1 MAYIC
6 FILTY
11 FWFKKDYIFD
21 FKASKDIIFIERHN
35 MEAVTMIF
43 ILTSMLIILTPGQD
57 MILVMSRSI
66 SQGKKAGIFTA
77 FGVSIGLM
85 GHTLLATLGLG
96 ALLISSEWLFNSIKF
111 IGAGYLIYLGYQLL
125 TSKEHKI
132 AMKEMPNISYRK
144 MFFQGVISN
153 ISNPKITIFYFS
165 YLPQFVVHNDS
176 SQAVQLFILGTT
188 FAIIT
193 FFLKAPIG
201 YIAGQ
206 LSSWIKARPNM
217 LNYINNTSGIVLVA
231 LGIKLALS
239 EKST

>member
-1 MAYIC
+1 MEAI
-6 FILTY
+6 TV
-11 FWFKKDYIFD
+11 
-21 FKASKDIIFIERHN
+21 IFI
-35 MEAVTMIF
+35 I
-43 ILTSMLIILTPGQD
+43 TSMVIILTPGQD

-96 ALLISSEWLFNSIKF
+96 ALLLASEWLFNSIKF

-125 TSKEHKI
+125 TAKEPKMS
-132 AMKEMPNISYRK
+132 MKNMPSISYRK
-144 MFFQGVISN
+144 MLLQGAISN

-165 YLPQFVVHNDS
+165 YLPQFVVQNGG
-176 SQAVQLFILGTT
+176 SQAIQLFVLGTT
-188 FAIIT
+188 FALIT

-201 YIAGQ
+201 YIAGN
-206 LSSWIKARPNM
+206 LSSWIKERPFV
-217 LNYINNTSGIVLVA
+217 LKYINNTSGIIIIA

-239 EKST
+239 EK